1 MRKLFPSG
9 VLAAALAFLS
19 IPATA
24 TAQSVL
30 DDIKQRGE
38 LRVAG
43 VLYRPLI
50 SPRPSGE
57 YVGMDVEV
65 MKRMAADLGVKL
77 NIINSEWATAVAG
90 IEGKKW
96 DIVPALC
103 ITDKRK
109 EVVDFSESYIT
120 IGATLTTLAG
130 NSKGLTT
137 VEAFNRPEVVFAV
150 PGGSWSE
157 NVAKEVAPKATLK
170 TFGQSTSADLI
181 QEVIAGR
188 ADAVVLDTPIQTT
201 VALASFGD
209 KIHIVPGHN
218 KPLDVRACKV
228 GYAYFKGDTKMKDY
242 MDGFTRKL
250 RDSGELAELVKKYM
264 TAEQIRAAN

>member
-1 MRKLFPSG
+1 MRRLMILGAAVAALS
-9 VLAAALAFLS
+9 AAAS
-19 IPATA
+19 PAV
-24 TAQSVL
+24 AQSVL
-30 DDIKQRGE
+30 DDIKARGE

-50 SPRPSGE
+50 SQRPSGE

-65 MKRMAADLGVKL
+65 MKEMAKDLGVKL
-77 NIINSEWATAVAG
+77 NVVNAEWATAVAG
-90 IEGKKW
+90 IESKKW

-120 IGATLTTLAG
+120 IGATLATAADNPKDLSTL
-130 NSKGLTT
+130 
-137 VEAFNRPEVVFAV
+137 EAFDKPDVVFAV

-157 NVAKEVAPKATLK
+157 KVAKEVAPHATHKA
-170 TFGQSTSADLI
+170 FGQSTSADLI
-181 QEVIAGR
+181 QEVVAGR

-201 VALASFGD
+201 VAMAALGD
-209 KIHIVPGHN
+209 RIKIFPGHN

-228 GYAYFKGDTKMKDY
+228 GYAYMKGDQKMADY
-242 MDGFTRKL
+242 VAGFTKKL
-250 RDSGELAELVKKYM
+250 RDSGRLDALTKEFM
-264 TAEQIRAAN
+264 TAEQIKAAQ

>member
-1 MRKLFPSG
+1 MRRLMI
-9 VLAAALAFLS
+9 LAAAVMAMAAS
-19 IPATA
+19 PAG
-24 TAQSVL
+24 AQTSVL
-30 DDIKQRGE
+30 DEIKQRGE

-50 SPRPSGE
+50 SPRPNGQ
-57 YVGMDVEV
+57 YVGIDVEV
-65 MKRMAADLGVKL
+65 LKRMAADMGVKL

-90 IEGKKW
+90 IETKKW

-109 EVVDFSESYIT
+109 EVVDFSETYIT
-120 IGATLTTLAG
+120 IGATVTTLAA
-130 NSKGLTT
+130 NPKGLTSIDSL
-137 VEAFNRPEVVFAV
+137 NKPEVVFAV

-157 NVAKEVAPKATLK
+157 AVAKEVAPKATLK
-170 TFGQSTSADLI
+170 AFGQSTSADLI

-209 KIHIVPGHN
+209 KLRIIPGHN
-218 KPLDVRACKV
+218 QPLDVRACRV
-228 GYAYFKGDTKMKDY
+228 GYAYMKGDQKMGDY
-242 MDGFTRKL
+242 VNGFMKKM
-250 RDSGELAELVKKYM
+250 RDSGELAKLNTQFM
-264 TAEQIRAAN
+264 TAEQIRATN